1 MVVLLSRRIK
11 SLQAFSDDADI
22 GCGVIFGEGAVIYFC
37 LLCFH
42 FGELA
47 ELSGVAGAAGGLGV
61 SSFSGGG
68 GKSFVCPLFC
78 ERVGFYGIPD
88 GFRFRAAVGSVASVC
103 SSGRRPFGRRRW
115 IVLPLYYCTGR
126 RPMFFQ

>member
-47 ELSGVAGAAGGLGV
+47 ALSGVAGGLGV

-68 GKSFVCPLFC
+68 GKSFVYPLFC
-78 ERVGFYGIPD
+78 ERVGFYGILD
-88 GFRFRAAVGSVASVC
+88 GFRAADGF
-103 SSGRRPFGRRRW
+103 SGGDVKSFLG
-115 IVLPLYYCTGR
+115 ISDCIL
-126 RPMFFQ
+126 

>member
-1 MVVLLSRRIK
+1 M
-11 SLQAFSDDADI
+11 
-22 GCGVIFGEGAVIYFC
+22 IYFC

-88 GFRFRAAVGSVASVC
+88 GFRFRAAVGFGGVGLFFQSLAFWSAAADCSSSLLLHRSAADVLLVIMMRFGASV
-103 SSGRRPFGRRRW
+103 R
-115 IVLPLYYCTGR
+115 
-126 RPMFFQ
+126 